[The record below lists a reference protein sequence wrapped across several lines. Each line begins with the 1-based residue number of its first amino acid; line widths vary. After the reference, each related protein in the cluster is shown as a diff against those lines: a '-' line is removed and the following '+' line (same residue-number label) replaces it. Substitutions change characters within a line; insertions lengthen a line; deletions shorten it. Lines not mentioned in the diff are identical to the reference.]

1 MHTYHIIRI
10 KICLT
15 MVNFNTSNLSNDN
28 DYKRNELIC
37 KIEHAIEHMTL
48 KELEA
53 LSYDMFTKGYID
65 EF

>member
-1 MHTYHIIRI
+1 MHAYYIILIKTY
-10 KICLT
+10 LT

-28 DYKRNELIC
+28 DFKRNELIV

-65 EF
+65 EY